1 MHPLEKQLHE
11 ESSRGLGDSYATRGR
26 RRSNRMPYWARAL
39 RDSRLA
45 SRYDVLLFEPWPP
58 SPLCDILPRL
68 SVTSRMSPYTSSRG
82 LSYGF
87 FAGPSPVDLLVIA
100 GILPEMS
107 D

>member
-1 MHPLEKQLHE
+1 MRNQDGNWVIRTKREAEWKVPEFHDWLEHL
-11 ESSRGLGDSYATRGR
+11 
-26 RRSNRMPYWARAL
+26 RA
-39 RDSRLA
+39 SRLA

-68 SVTSRMSPYTSSRG
+68 SVPSRMSPYTSSRG

-100 GILPEMS
+100 GSLPEMS
-107 D
+107 DRT